1 MRRPCTERGDIEEE
15 SVASDDEI
23 RIEQNSSKVSG
34 HGDQSPSSN
43 SDDIE
48 QLLHLLRVSLR
59 VEQNDKT
66 THAINV
72 SLKELAMRTR
82 FISCVEHMLD
92 SGTIFSQLAL
102 LITRD

>member
-1 MRRPCTERGDIEEE
+1 MRRPFTERDDIEEE
-15 SVASDDEI
+15 SVASDDGI
-23 RIEQNSSKVSG
+23 RTEQNSSKVSG

-92 SGTIFSQLAL
+92 SGTIFSQ
-102 LITRD
+102 

>member
-1 MRRPCTERGDIEEE
+1 MRHHCTERDDIEEE

-23 RIEQNSSKVSG
+23 RTEQNTSTVSG

-66 THAINV
+66 AHAISV

-92 SGTIFSQLAL
+92 SGMIFEKL
-102 LITRD
+102 